1 MELATELG
9 HFESCL
15 CGWYT
20 GSQGR
25 EVKNEKGV
33 MKSHKRCQP
42 CIQLHIRWRA
52 ELLLYSLIIRY
63 YFIFHKII
71 QCTVFIQYST
81 LQGKTKKRELT
92 H

>member
-1 MELATELG
+1 MRLIEMELATELG

-15 CGWYT
+15 CGCYN

-25 EVKNEKGV
+25 EVKNEQGV

-52 ELLLYSLIIRY
+52 ELLSLIIDD
-63 YFIFHKII
+63 FIFYKI
-71 QCTVFIQYST
+71 
-81 LQGKTKKRELT
+81 LLL
-92 H
+92 